1 MCKRCLEKQMQTQ
14 LIFEKHEQ
22 REALVAMHAQDL
34 LSALQDIDQ
43 TARSVLKHGGD
54 PQAAL
59 QHIRSLVNESI
70 VFLE

>member
-1 MCKRCLEKQMQTQ
+1 MQIQ

-22 REALVAMHAQDL
+22 HEALVAIRSQDL
-34 LSALQDIDQ
+34 LSTLQDIDQ
-43 TARSVLKHGGD
+43 AARSVLKHGGD

-59 QHIRSLVNESI
+59 QHIRSLVNESM

>member
-1 MCKRCLEKQMQTQ
+1 MERQMQTQ
-14 LIFEKHEQ
+14 LIFEDHEQ
-22 REALVAMHAQDL
+22 QEALVAMHAQDL

-43 TARSVLKHGGD
+43 AARSVLKHGGD

-59 QHIRSLVNESI
+59 QHIRSLVNEST